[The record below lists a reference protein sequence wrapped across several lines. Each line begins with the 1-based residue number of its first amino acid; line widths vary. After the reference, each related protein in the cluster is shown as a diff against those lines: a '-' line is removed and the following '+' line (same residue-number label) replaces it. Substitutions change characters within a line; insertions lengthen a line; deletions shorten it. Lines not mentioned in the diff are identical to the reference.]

1 MIANANSTVQLAIQ
15 IKNGTMKHANLSV
28 EIIALAKKDFIWNHS
43 TYICENGKYLKSNVD
58 EIVYGMDIV
67 SANVTSIVSAKVTSI
82 MLTTSINK
90 KVRYKMDCYIM
101 HTALLVIILL
111 FIIAIIYYHYVKH
124 RSKQKDIYALRM

>member
-1 MIANANSTVQLAIQ
+1 M
-15 IKNGTMKHANLSV
+15 
-28 EIIALAKKDFIWNHS
+28 
-43 TYICENGKYLKSNVD
+43 KSNVD